1 MTDEQRLVDS
11 LRAGDEHAFAWLLDE
26 YSPALLRVA
35 MTHVGTR
42 AVAEEVVQDTW
53 LGVINGIDRFEGR
66 SSLKT
71 WIFRILT
78 NTAST
83 RAPRERRMVPF
94 SALAPADDDAA
105 VDSDRFFAPD
115 HARYP
120 NHWALGPTAW
130 ETPEDGLLSGETREV
145 SPRRSATRSR

>member
-1 MTDEQRLVDS
+1 
-11 LRAGDEHAFAWLLDE
+11 
-26 YSPALLRVA
+26 
-35 MTHVGTR
+35 MTHVATR
-42 AVAEEVVQDTW
+42 AVAEEVVQETW

-83 RAPRERRMVPF
+83 RGPRERRMVPF
-94 SALAPADDDAA
+94 SALAPADDDEAS
-105 VDSDRFFAPD
+105 VDADRFFAPD

-120 NHWALGPTAW
+120 NHWALGPSAW
-130 ETPEDGLLSGETREV
+130 ETPEDGLLSSETREV
-145 SPRRSATRSR
+145 ILQAIDALPEAQRAVMTLRDPRGLGAGGRLRRARF